1 MNFSTT
7 IPRRNFLKMNK
18 LDKVFEC
25 SQCSRNYLKRDE
37 MEEAYTSLKEKMEN
51 DHQEKMGK
59 MKTEIMEL
67 KNSLNDEKNKISFQ
81 NLLENIEP
89 CKIDEISLP
98 LILPTLTLKK
108 NMRNSSDEG
117 FKVGFKN

>member
-1 MNFSTT
+1 
-7 IPRRNFLKMNK
+7 
-18 LDKVFEC
+18 
-25 SQCSRNYLKRDE
+25 
-37 MEEAYTSLKEKMEN
+37 MEN
-51 DHQEKMGK
+51 DHQEKMAK
-59 MKTEIMEL
+59 LKTEIMEL

-81 NLLENIEP
+81 NLLENIEL
-89 CKIDEISLP
+89 CKINEISLP

>member
-18 LDKVFEC
+18 LNKVFEC

>member
-7 IPRRNFLKMNK
+7 IPRRNFLKLNK
-18 LDKVFEC
+18 LNKVFEC

-117 FKVGFKN
+117 FKVGFKK

>member
-1 MNFSTT
+1 M
-7 IPRRNFLKMNK
+7 
-18 LDKVFEC
+18 
-25 SQCSRNYLKRDE
+25 
-37 MEEAYTSLKEKMEN
+37 KEKMEN

-117 FKVGFKN
+117 FKVGFKS